1 MLNYFCFRPKKVK
14 THSNNDELEWEWIG
28 QLSVIDSLIVCLATQ
43 QILQGGMT
51 SSPTCQK
58 RESTGTRL
66 VRHAT

>member
-1 MLNYFCFRPKKVK
+1 MRMNG
-14 THSNNDELEWEWIG
+14 TTISDN
-28 QLSVIDSLIVCLATQ
+28 DSLIACLATR